1 MRVKEK
7 TPFPLRFSNFFS
19 LIISAQCT
27 KNTISGTEKKNSRCN
42 NNHDDDDDDDLRRR
56 RRQLQHNS
64 SKCEGA
70 ERTPAKTEAGKMTTL
85 PSVASQQQQMR
96 RGGAHTREDGSRKDD
111 DVAQRSLEFL
121 QSIPVV
127 HSSIYIVIH
136 LSLVTHLRRGK
147 SLFKARFTRREILN
161 ATVTPT
167 GKLKPEKK

>member
-1 MRVKEK
+1 MHKKHNFRHRKKE
-7 TPFPLRFSNFFS
+7 FAMQQQS
-19 LIISAQCT
+19 
-27 KNTISGTEKKNSRCN
+27 
-42 NNHDDDDDDDLRRR
+42 RRR
-56 RRQLQHNS
+56 RRRRF
-64 SKCEGA
+64 A
-70 ERTPAKTEAGKMTTL
+70 AAAAAIAT
-85 PSVASQQQQMR
+85 QQQQMR